1 MSYKQQQKILLLIQ
15 VALPLFLCFLSAAYE
30 FREHAQEAGEVVSFI
45 NGEVIVFGLIGPIA
59 VAITI
64 AIFRRMLAAQNA
76 AKQDVESMNTQLEQK
91 VTERTIELAEQN
103 NQLAYANEQLHKLDE
118 MKSEFVAM
126 VSHELRA
133 PLTVMNGAME
143 MTLRDDALTLHT
155 RNTMAIMAG
164 ESKRL
169 TDFVQTILDL
179 SKLEAGKLQ
188 VNLGPVALRP
198 LMEQAAGMILA
209 QSNRPVV
216 WDIAANLPPA
226 WADEVLLEEAL
237 RNLIRNAD
245 KYSPRGKPITLSA
258 KQESNRIYLGVR
270 DEGRGVAAQA
280 QERIFDRFARGES
293 GESAPPGW
301 GLGLYLARKLM
312 EAQKGEIGVLSPVW
326 LGAPNPGSEFFVR
339 IPVADTPEE
348 EEK

>member
-1 MSYKQQQKILLLIQ
+1 
-15 VALPLFLCFLSAAYE
+15 
-30 FREHAQEAGEVVSFI
+30 
-45 NGEVIVFGLIGPIA
+45 
-59 VAITI
+59 
-64 AIFRRMLAAQNA
+64 MLAAQNA

-126 VSHELRA
+126 VSHELRT

-258 KQESNRIYLGVR
+258 KQESTRIYLGVR